1 MKIAVVGSGIAGNAA
16 AWSLSKIHDVTV
28 FEKDNRVGGH
38 ANTVEIDYDGH
49 KIQVDTGFIVF
60 NEHNYPNFTAL
71 LDHLD
76 VPASKTIMSFS
87 VSLDEGRFEWRGN
100 QVKGIFAQKRNI
112 FSPGFLYML
121 GDILRFNRLAK
132 KDLNSGALCG
142 LTMRDYLTVKRFSS
156 RLRDDYLIPMVAS
169 IWSTPTS
176 RMLDFPAESLI
187 RFMDNHRLMQIR
199 RPKWRT
205 VEGGSAQYV
214 NRLVETMNAKLR
226 LGTAVVCSERTNAG
240 PVLHLDNGTAET
252 FDHVV
257 FACHSD
263 QTLNIIGD
271 ANQVEQKILSN
282 IPYSNNEVWLHRD
295 PSLMPRKKDAWASWN
310 YIGHSKTQ
318 AHPQVSVTYWMN
330 RLQNIRHDCPLFI
343 SLNPQK
349 DPDPKLVF
357 GRYNY
362 AHPQFSAEALS
373 SQADLEAIQGKNGY
387 SYCGA
392 WSGYGFH
399 EDGLSSGIQAAERL
413 GGTYP
418 WRQLTHFKAPRD
430 PIELVAA
437 E

>member
-16 AWSLSKIHDVTV
+16 AWSLSKLHDVTI
-28 FEKDNRVGGH
+28 FEKDQRIGGH
-38 ANTVEIDYDGH
+38 ANTVAVNYNGH
-49 KIQVDTGFIVF
+49 KITVDTGFIVF

-71 LDHLD
+71 LEHLD
-76 VPASKTIMSFS
+76 VSASKTIMSFS
-87 VSLDEGRFEWRGN
+87 VSLDDGRFEWRGN

-142 LTMRDYLTVKRFSS
+142 LTMRDYLDVKRFSS
-156 RLRDDYLIPMVAS
+156 RMRDDYLIPMVAS

-205 VEGGSAQYV
+205 VDNGSAHYV
-214 NRLVETMNAKLR
+214 NRMVDTMRATIKT
-226 LGTAVVCSERTNAG
+226 GCAVVNAHRTPMG
-240 PVLHLDNGTAET
+240 PVLQLEDGSTER
-252 FDHVV
+252 FDHVI

-263 QTLNIIGD
+263 QTL
-271 ANQVEQKILSN
+271 AILSDADQTERQILAN

-295 PSLMPRKKDAWASWN
+295 PALMPRKRDAWASWN
-310 YIGHSKTQ
+310 YIGNSKAT
-318 AHPQVSVTYWMN
+318 PQQHVSVTYWMN
-330 RLQNIRHDCPLFI
+330 RLQNIRSDCPLFI
-343 SLNPQK
+343 SLNPHK
-349 DPDPKLVF
+349 RPDPNLVF
-357 GRYNY
+357 ERFIY
-362 AHPQFSAEALS
+362 AHPQFSAEALA
-373 SQADLEAIQGKNGY
+373 SQADLDHIQGRNGY

-392 WSGYGFH
+392 WTGYGFH
-399 EDGLSSGIQAAERL
+399 EDGLLSGIQVAERL

-418 WRQLTHFKAPRD
+418 WRQPMHPQAATQTQTL
-430 PIELVAA
+430 IAA